1 MLHQNA
7 ESQKTCS
14 QGRPGAD
21 PGNVSAFPPPVPH
34 LWERGGGGGVG
45 LGSWSGQ
52 SFGGFMEVSV
62 VKLQGA
68 EW

>member
-1 MLHQNA
+1 MFHQNV

-34 LWERGGGGGVG
+34 LRERGGGGWG
-45 LGSWSGQ
+45 GSGELVLDLLYTPSGQ
-52 SFGGFMEVSV
+52 LSGESF
-62 VKLQGA
+62 
-68 EW
+68 